1 MAVDKISSPVDLA
14 VSGMRAESMRMNV
27 TANNI
32 ANANTSRGPD
42 GLPYRRQRVSVSAQK
57 GIGGVNIAGVKAD
70 FTTDFKRVLDAG
82 NPDADDNGF
91 VAMPNIDLPVE
102 MMQMVVAS
110 RGYQANAAVLK
121 RYQDMVDVA
130 LEVIR

>member
-1 MAVDKISSPVDLA
+1 MALDKIASPVDLA
-14 VSGMRAESMRMNV
+14 VSGMRAESTRMHV

-32 ANANTSRGPD
+32 ANANTSRGPN
-42 GLPYRRQRVSVSAQK
+42 GQPYRRQRVSLTAK
-57 GIGGVNIAGVKAD
+57 DGIAGVKVNGVKAD
-70 FTTDFKRVLDAG
+70 YATEFKRVLDAG
-82 NPDADDNGF
+82 NPDADEDGF
-91 VAMPNIDLPVE
+91 VFMPNIDLPVE
-102 MMQMVVAS
+102 MMQMVVSS